1 MSVVYYAA
9 RRSGP
14 FISFPF
20 DIALLGLFLRLYGHC
35 SHRPPSIVICIPYFG
50 GSRMFECSL
59 SAAVSPTW
67 YFALSLRICAVLKSS
82 RHTCIPVLYRGCAC
96 TPCPR
101 SFTVRRVRSRQNSFV
116 RVSWARSSSSRAR
129 SRQVLFPALA
139 LESSNRF
146 RPLAGVSVPSRWV
159 PPVAC
164 SSPFREANAPP
175 CLASA

>member
-1 MSVVYYAA
+1 MLASSSIHRYLHSVFWRFTHVRMLAVGSCFAYMVLCSIPAYL
-9 RRSGP
+9 RRSEIVSPYMHTCVVPRVCVYPLPPLLHCAAGP
-14 FISFPF
+14 F
-20 DIALLGLFLRLYGHC
+20 
-35 SHRPPSIVICIPYFG
+35 PPK
-50 GSRMFECSL
+50 L
-59 SAAVSPTW
+59 
-67 YFALSLRICAVLKSS
+67 
-82 RHTCIPVLYRGCAC
+82 
-96 TPCPR
+96 
-101 SFTVRRVRSRQNSFV
+101 SFV